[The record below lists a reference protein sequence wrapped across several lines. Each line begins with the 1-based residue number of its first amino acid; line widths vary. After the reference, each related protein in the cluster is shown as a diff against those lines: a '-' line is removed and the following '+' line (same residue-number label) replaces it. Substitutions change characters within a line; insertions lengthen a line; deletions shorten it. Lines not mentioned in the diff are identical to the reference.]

1 MKKGVDLINSFFYFK
16 DIMNKLMYIGLI
28 IILFSCKSNSI
39 AQEKEKSNTN
49 KPKVEKPKFGDIG
62 DNEITKLDVIADS
75 QIAPNTVRLTGTV
88 VGFYKNKSVCGVSF
102 AGAANVKV
110 KKVIGAGS
118 GIVNMISSEQETL
131 FGLTKNQLR
140 DFEALQKNTNVHQ
153 EINLVVL
160 EVLCQNSSKTAYQI
174 ISFTSRN

>member
-39 AQEKEKSNTN
+39 AQEKEKSNTE
-49 KPKVEKPKFGDIG
+49 KPKVEKPKFGDQN
-62 DNEITKLDVIADS
+62 DNEVTKLNVTSND
-75 QIAPNTVRLTGTV
+75 QISPNTVHLTGIILKV
-88 VGFYKNKSVCGVSF
+88 FENKSICGTLYEVT
-102 AGAANVKV
+102 AMVKV
-110 KKVIGAGS
+110 KSVIGSGS
-118 GIVNMISSEQETL
+118 GIVNMISSEQEVL

-140 DFEALQKNTNVHQ
+140 NFETLQKKTDANQ

-174 ISFTSRN
+174 ISFTPKN